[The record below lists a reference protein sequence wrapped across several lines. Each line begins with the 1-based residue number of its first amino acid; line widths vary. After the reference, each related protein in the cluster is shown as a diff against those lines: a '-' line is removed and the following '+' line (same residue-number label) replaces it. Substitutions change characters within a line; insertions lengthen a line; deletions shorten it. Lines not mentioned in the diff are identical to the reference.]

1 MQAALIYLELCILA
15 LVTSDLFVTIYV
27 FLRGEE
33 NYKLSRTE
41 ILSSSNF
48 AQCKMKYA
56 NATQHCFWFDI
67 YMSKTRFS
75 DSRIYSHSSCVPA
88 YSGHIRPVQLCCIGS
103 DTFPLS
109 SPPATARSPLLPR
122 GHAWLAVRLPSGNKQ
137 VDSNVMPDYQNG
149 EFCVG
154 FDLHE

>member
-1 MQAALIYLELCILA
+1 MCVFVEGCILQAALIYLELCILA

-56 NATQHCFWFDI
+56 NATQHCFGSICPEHDPAALSLDDI
-67 YMSKTRFS
+67 QN
-75 DSRIYSHSSCVPA
+75 SSCVPA
-88 YSGHIRPVQLCCIGS
+88 YS
-103 DTFPLS
+103 D
-109 SPPATARSPLLPR
+109 
-122 GHAWLAVRLPSGNKQ
+122 Q
-137 VDSNVMPDYQNG
+137 V
-149 EFCVG
+149 
-154 FDLHE
+154 